1 MGRPKTETH
10 KQRISEGVKRY
21 YENET
26 PEKREERIRNLSE
39 YRQRE
44 TKVYRFIKRHIDVLK
59 RVVDEVNREKDN
71 NDPNTGE

>member
-1 MGRPKTETH
+1 MGRPKTEIH

-26 PEKREERIRNLSE
+26 PEKRAERIKNLSE

-44 TKVYRFIKRHIDVLK
+44 TKVYRYIKRHIDVLK
-59 RVVDEVNREKDN
+59 RVVEEVNREKKD
-71 NDPNTGE
+71 NDPNKGE

>member
-1 MGRPKTETH
+1 MGRTKTEIH

-26 PEKREERIRNLSE
+26 PEKRAERIKNLSE

-44 TKVYRFIKRHIDVLK
+44 TKVYRYIKRHIDLLK
-59 RVVDEVNREKDN
+59 RAVEEVNREKKD
-71 NDPNTGE
+71 NDPNKGE